1 MVYCV
6 SITDKTKKYPD
17 ELCDVSSRPINE
29 KNCSSDVLC
38 PPMWHAS
45 QWSKVRQDG
54 VAAFTW
60 ASLCFDFPF
69 IQLSEKMPKH
79 VYCQSA
85 GALTIWTE
93 NLVIPGRIQMVRFIT
108 RARLPR
114 ERKRKFYQHSLNPIF
129 SVFSS
134 KKYQYNISR
143 QIFTVIFYQML
154 QIAAFNMQR
163 LVNWG
168 RRRRGERWQVFGQ
181 MTNTSVQ
188 MKASYVPLN
197 SQVKSFIVNKIDMKF
212 FCAVQNNFKLLETFS
227 IMTLMVND
235 KPEDVMWP
243 QWSRLQ
249 FAVHA
254 WSFEALSFQR

>member
-1 MVYCV
+1 MSTRMVYCV

-93 NLVIPGRIQMVRFIT
+93 NLVIPEFKWYGSLPEPGFL
-108 RARLPR
+108 AR
-114 ERKRKFYQHSLNPIF
+114 ESENFTSTHSIPYFLF
-129 SVFSS
+129 SVR
-134 KKYQYNISR
+134 K
-143 QIFTVIFYQML
+143 
-154 QIAAFNMQR
+154 
-163 LVNWG
+163 
-168 RRRRGERWQVFGQ
+168 
-181 MTNTSVQ
+181 NTSTT
-188 MKASYVPLN
+188 
-197 SQVKSFIVNKIDMKF
+197 FHGKF
-212 FCAVQNNFKLLETFS
+212 SL
-227 IMTLMVND
+227 
-235 KPEDVMWP
+235 
-243 QWSRLQ
+243 
-249 FAVHA
+249 
-254 WSFEALSFQR
+254 

>member
-1 MVYCV
+1 MLWHSVHSAKRKNAEACV
-6 SITDKTKKYPD
+6 LSVCRSAYHLNGKSGYSGENSNGTVHYQSQA
-17 ELCDVSSRPINE
+17 SSRE
-29 KNCSSDVLC
+29 KAKIL
-38 PPMWHAS
+38 P
-45 QWSKVRQDG
+45 
-54 VAAFTW
+54 
-60 ASLCFDFPF
+60 
-69 IQLSEKMPKH
+69 
-79 VYCQSA
+79 
-85 GALTIWTE
+85 AL
-93 NLVIPGRIQMVRFIT
+93 
-108 RARLPR
+108 
-114 ERKRKFYQHSLNPIF
+114 LNPIF

-168 RRRRGERWQVFGQ
+168 RRRRGERWQFFGQ
-181 MTNTSVQ
+181 MTNISVQ

-212 FCAVQNNFKLLETFS
+212 FCVVQNNFKLLETFS
-227 IMTLMVND
+227 IMTLMVNG